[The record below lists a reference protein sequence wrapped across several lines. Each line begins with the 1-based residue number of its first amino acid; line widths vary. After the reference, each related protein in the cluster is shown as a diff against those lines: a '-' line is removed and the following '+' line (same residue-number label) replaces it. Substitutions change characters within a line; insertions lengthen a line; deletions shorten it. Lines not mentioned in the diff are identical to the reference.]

1 MRFTVAVI
9 VMAAGWAAFHSSVRA
24 SQEPAAQRTGSGIY
38 PEAQAKRG
46 ETIYAKTCESCH
58 AKDLS
63 GADQA
68 PSLTGKDFNAEWND
82 MPLSDLFE
90 RIHATMPGD
99 APGSLKPAEVADVI
113 AFMLSQGSFPAG
125 QTELPNDLSA
135 LKQLKYAAQGVVKFR
150 RN

>member
-9 VMAAGWAAFHSSVRA
+9 VMAAGWAAYHPAFARVRN
-24 SQEPAAQRTGSGIY
+24 QGAQRTGSGIY
-38 PEAQAKRG
+38 TEAQAKRG

-68 PSLTGKDFNAEWND
+68 PSLTGNDFNAQWND

-90 RIHATMPGD
+90 RIHVTMPGD

-113 AFMLSQGSFPAG
+113 AFLLNKGSFPAG
-125 QTELPNDLSA
+125 QTELPSDVA
-135 LKQLKYAAQGVVKFR
+135 TLKQLKYAAPTP
-150 RN
+150 